1 MSPATRRRATRHT
14 PIVLMTILA
23 MLLSLVAVAPVV
35 AQDATTTPD
44 PGLTIDP
51 GIPGE
56 PGDGPGEPD
65 EEPMPSEDGATA
77 VVPEDG
83 LNDIIDTPW
92 DHITVAPDGRTLTV
106 YFWSGADSCYGLA
119 GVTVDLGGEVPSI
132 TLQTGT
138 RPGVEVC
145 IAIAQLYSTVVVL
158 DDPIIDGGVH

>member
-1 MSPATRRRATRHT
+1 MPSTSRRRSLPLALAT
-14 PIVLMTILA
+14 IAAV
-23 MLLSLVAVAPVV
+23 LSLAGMGPVA
-35 AQDATTTPD
+35 AQDDATSTPD

-56 PGDGPGEPD
+56 PGGPTEPGE
-65 EEPMPSEDGATA
+65 EPLPAEGGATS

-83 LNDIIDTPW
+83 LEHIIDTPW

-119 GVTVDLGGEVPSI
+119 GVTVDATGAVPSI

-145 IAIAQLYSTVVVL
+145 IAIAQLYSTDVVL
-158 DDPIIDGGVH
+158 DDPIIGGGVQ

>member
-1 MSPATRRRATRHT
+1 MARTPRRRSTPLVLLVLAT
-14 PIVLMTILA
+14 A
-23 MLLSLVAVAPVV
+23 LSLVSVAPVV
-35 AQDATTTPD
+35 AQDDATSTPD

-56 PGDGPGEPD
+56 PGGGPTEPGE
-65 EEPMPSEDGATA
+65 EPLPAEDGATA

-83 LNDIIDTPW
+83 LHDIIDTPW

-106 YFWSGADSCYGLA
+106 YFWSGAQDCYGLA
-119 GVTVDLGGEVPSI
+119 GVTVDETDAVPSI

-145 IAIAQLYSTVVVL
+145 VAIAQLYSTDVVL
-158 DDPIIDGGVH
+158 DAPIVGGGVQ